1 MEYLLVENLQ
11 VCNWVCKSG
20 CSAIADSGTSF
31 IAGPTSVITLINRA
45 IGATGLINV
54 YCKSVV
60 EATTNMI
67 FDMLAF
73 GIDPKM
79 ICPIIALCPR
89 NEDLQVRLDSYLLLL
104 FD

>member
-73 GIDPKM
+73 GVNNFLYTRI
-79 ICPIIALCPR
+79 
-89 NEDLQVRLDSYLLLL
+89 
-104 FD
+104 